1 MNWEPGKP
9 SRNEDEYFARRDAEW
24 IRERRAELDAER
36 KKKGV
41 TQPRPKCPR
50 DQSDL
55 EEREFLNVKIDVCG
69 TCGGVWFDAGELE
82 MVLHMPRAELLRIVS
97 VASAAKDAR

>member
-36 KKKGV
+36 KKKGM

-55 EEREFLNVKIDVCG
+55 EEREFLNVKIDVCSA
-69 TCGGVWFDAGELE
+69 CGGVWFDAGELE